1 MEHIQTFASLE
12 PTELAPI
19 LGIFVGML
27 AGFYALVKYL
37 LNAQEKINTQHSIT
51 QELDR
56 EERKELTKSFNRVAE
71 ATERSAREAEQRNG
85 HLAEISMTNKDQIIT
100 AIHGLVI
107 DKQTVHHQTVE
118 HERVINK
125 EETKDGRQ

>member
-1 MEHIQTFASLE
+1 MQYFASLE

-37 LNAQEKINTQHSIT
+37 LNAQEKINEQHLKT

-56 EERKELTKSFNRVAE
+56 EERKELAKSFNRVAE
-71 ATERSAREAEQRNG
+71 ATEKSAREAEKRNG
-85 HLAEISMTNKDQIIT
+85 HLADISVENKNQILT
-100 AIHGLVI
+100 AISGLTI

-118 HERVINK
+118 HETILNK
-125 EETKDGRQ
+125 EK